1 MQITLELDYELMKK
15 YADFLG
21 MDEDEL
27 DKETLKESCYFK
39 DRLVADIEFVVDNAL
54 NPYR

>member
-21 MDEDEL
+21 MNEDEL

>member
-21 MDEDEL
+21 MNEDLFYEYYIE
-27 DKETLKESCYFK
+27 DSKAV
-39 DRLVADIEFVVDNAL
+39 LVN
-54 NPYR
+54 